1 MNTKYLF
8 KFTEETLGGKYYIAL
23 PFSSQC
29 LNRVRSFGTK
39 LCSVYEEAERKTLSD
54 CLRLESVNEFLPQMP
69 VHNFPRGSTWHVM
82 GLQKHKLSRA
92 FVARQSTAAKILQS
106 LTAG

>member
-8 KFTEETLGGKYYIAL
+8 NFTEESLGGKYYIAL

-39 LCSVYEEAERKTLSD
+39 RCSVCEEAERKTLSD
-54 CLRLESVNEFLPQMP
+54 CLRLESVDEFLPQMP

-82 GLQKHKLSRA
+82 GLQKNKLTWTL
-92 FVARQSTAAKILQS
+92 VAC
-106 LTAG
+106 